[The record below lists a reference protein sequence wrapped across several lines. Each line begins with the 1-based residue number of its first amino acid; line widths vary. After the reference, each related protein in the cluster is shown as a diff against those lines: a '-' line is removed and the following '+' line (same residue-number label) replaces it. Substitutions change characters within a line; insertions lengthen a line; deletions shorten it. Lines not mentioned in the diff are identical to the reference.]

1 LTSYLVGNFGK
12 LKNKEKLQ
20 NLAYFNGNKI
30 LIIDSTGIYSKKTR
44 PDILMLTQSPK
55 INFERLLKTTQPKM
69 IIADGTNYKSILQQW
84 QKTCIKEKIPFHS
97 TNEKG
102 FYKLN

>member
-1 LTSYLVGNFGK
+1 M
-12 LKNKEKLQ
+12 
-20 NLAYFNGNKI
+20 KI
-30 LIIDSTGIYSKKTR
+30 K

-55 INFERLLKTTQPKM
+55 INFERLLKNTKPKM
-69 IIADGTNYKSILQQW
+69 VIADGTNYKSIQQQW
-84 QKTCIKEKIPFHS
+84 RETCLKEKIPFHS